1 VTDPPSDE
9 GLHGA
14 WGVLEPGLWRPDRPR
29 FARAV
34 PWLRFANVGEHNSMI
49 LGYLGFMV
57 DISKLDGEKSTD
69 FLEVAPPC
77 NNGGCMSN

>member
-1 VTDPPSDE
+1 
-9 GLHGA
+9 
-14 WGVLEPGLWRPDRPR
+14 
-29 FARAV
+29 
-34 PWLRFANVGEHNSMI
+34 MI

>member
-1 VTDPPSDE
+1 M
-9 GLHGA
+9 A
-14 WGVLEPGLWRPDRPR
+14 RGVYWSQDFGDLTAQGSPGRW
-29 FARAV
+29 